1 MAWYVDIHPEDP
13 QQRLV
18 DKVVDRLRRGE
29 VIALPTDSGYAIACT
44 LANKDGLDRIR
55 RIRRVGDKHH
65 FTLLCHNFAQ
75 LGQLVIVDN
84 ATFRLVKSLTP
95 GPYTFILKGTK
106 EVPRMTLNAKKA
118 TVGVR
123 IPDHKI
129 TQAIVDTLGEP
140 LLSSTLILPGE
151 SEPMSQGWEIADTLG
166 NALDVVVEGPVG
178 EDGPTT
184 VLDMSDGQVT
194 IARYGAGDTSMF
206 D

>member
-55 RIRRVGDKHH
+55 RIRQVGDKHH

-194 IARYGAGDTSMF
+194 IARYGAGDTTMF